1 MVGRWLLGLLQT
13 GLAAADLDV
22 VDSDPQAAALAKW
35 AARVKWEAG
44 HRGHGK
50 QATALCNAG
59 KGCWVWMPI
68 VFWSCHDSSG
78 RATMANQFLESFST
92 RSPPSAECP

>member
-22 VDSDPQAAALAKW
+22 VGSDPQAAALAKW

-44 HRGHGK
+44 HWGHGK
-50 QATALCNAG
+50 QATAL
-59 KGCWVWMPI
+59 
-68 VFWSCHDSSG
+68 
-78 RATMANQFLESFST
+78 
-92 RSPPSAECP
+92 